1 MRNLI
6 LIVICSL
13 FTLSTYAQETLQ
25 PRLPD
30 EMLKG
35 VIYNK
40 ETVFDFFMHTS
51 GFGFGMKF
59 GELKTYYKTK
69 YYHIEIG
76 NIKHP
81 KEFKPSNP
89 GNYLNLLNKPYVYGK
104 QNGLYVV
111 RAGIGE
117 KRYFSEK
124 ARERGIA
131 IGLNYQGG
139 LSLGLEKPYYLDL
152 RQDASSGGP
161 PIQAEKYSE
170 ENSERFLDRNFIVGY
185 SGFSRGFG
193 ETKLVPG
200 IHAKAGVHFAWGAYD
215 KFAKALEIGFM
226 LDLFFQTIDIMVIEN
241 NKPYFFNL
249 YINLQL
255 GKRK

>member
-1 MRNLI
+1 MRNTVLFI
-6 LIVICSL
+6 LLGLCSVTV
-13 FTLSTYAQETLQ
+13 FAQETLE
-25 PRLPD
+25 PPERLEPS
-30 EMLKG
+30 KG

-51 GFGFGMKF
+51 GFGVGMKF
-59 GELKTYYKTK
+59 GEIKTYYRTK
-69 YYHIEIG
+69 YYHIEFG

-89 GNYLNLLNKPYVYGK
+89 GNYLNILNKPYVYGK
-104 QNGLYVV
+104 QNGFYTL

-131 IGLNYQGG
+131 VALNYQGG
-139 LSLGLEKPYYLDL
+139 LSLGFLKPYYLDL

-161 PIQAEKYSE
+161 PVQAEKYSE
-170 ENSERFLDRNFIVGY
+170 ENEEKFLDRNFIVGY
-185 SGFSRGFG
+185 SGFSKGLG
-193 ETKLVPG
+193 ETKIIPG
-200 IHAKAGVHFAWGAYD
+200 IHLKGGVHFAWGAYD
-215 KFAKALEIGFM
+215 QFAKALEVGVM
-226 LDLFFQTIDIMVIEN
+226 LDLYFQTIDIMIIED
-241 NKPYFFNL
+241 NKPYFINL
-249 YINLQL
+249 YLNLQL